1 MDSHSDGA
9 KSLHNILKCMGFRN
23 HPLETQVASQFMKT
37 SHSPSRRSIS
47 EAVVPTRHMS
57 YHGISVARDF
67 AITNFR
73 HKWPQKLSKPDIP
86 QANVQ
91 FQKHSFQ
98 PDTCRITSFQR
109 QGISQS
115 PPSDTS
121 GLTTCPNQPFPKQT
135 FNSRSTCRITAFP
148 RHGISQSTPCDTTGL
163 TICPNQPFP
172 KQREAQF
179 HKHSFE
185 PDIRGITAF
194 LSLSLS
200 LSLLCF
206 APGYGLSLSL
216 SRLLRTRDRRTG
228 AKRETRRESRRQ
240 GGQAEDTGTGQ
251 GTRGQGTTRGPEAL
265 GTGRKQ
271 GTRDRGTGDTGTR
284 GRGDNGHGR
293 QGTRGDRA
301 DRTIE
306 NRRRGQLT

>member
-1 MDSHSDGA
+1 
-9 KSLHNILKCMGFRN
+9 MGFRN

-73 HKWPQKLSKPDIP
+73 HKWPHKLSKPDIP

-98 PDTCRITSFQR
+98 PDTCRITSFQQ

-172 KQREAQF
+172 KQRLNSISTRSSQTYVVSLHF
-179 HKHSFE
+179 
-185 PDIRGITAF
+185 
-194 LSLSLS
+194 SLSLS
-200 LSLLCF
+200 LSLCLCF
-206 APGYGLSLSL
+206 ALRRGMDSLSLSL
-216 SRLLRTRDRRTG
+216 GSCEQ
-228 AKRETRRESRRQ
+228 ET
-240 GGQAEDTGTGQ
+240 GGQVQRER
-251 GTRGQGTTRGPEAL
+251 RGERAG
-265 GTGRKQ
+265 
-271 GTRDRGTGDTGTR
+271 DRGGRQRTQGQDR
-284 GRGDNGHGR
+284 GRGDNTGTGGTGNGTQAGDKGQRDRGHGDK
-293 QGTRGDRA
+293 GTRGTGDAGTTDTGDRGHGGTG
-301 DRTIE
+301 RT
-306 NRRRGQLT
+306 GH